1 MDAIATL
8 RRAQTEPA
16 GTDQSRASAP
26 VRLSGDQC
34 TSDKLLTATD
44 GALAAK
50 FRARRKSH
58 FSIFQRKPIVLLA
71 SLVLAAGS
79 SLAFAQTDRNTSV
92 ATCPSGQVPVSELCC
107 PWADLQPGGRCRVAL
122 LQLVEGPPP
131 N

>member
-16 GTDQSRASAP
+16 RTDQSRGSAA

-34 TSDKLLTATD
+34 TSHKLLTATD

-50 FRARRKSH
+50 FRARRTIR
-58 FSIFQRKPIVLLA
+58 FSILQGKLVVLLVLLA
-71 SLVLAAGS
+71 LAAAGS
-79 SLAFAQTDRNTSV
+79 SLAFAQTDLNSSV

-107 PWADLQPGGRCRVAL
+107 PWAELQPGG
-122 LQLVEGPPP
+122 
-131 N
+131 